1 VDTLMSIKVFR
12 AVVELGTFVAAADRL
27 DLSPAMVSR
36 HVMHVEQRIGVR
48 LLNRNSRTL
57 SLTEAGAV
65 YFERCKTILDDL
77 ETTELELS
85 ALGSAPR
92 GTLRVTAPTWAAG
105 QRLADLLAEYRER
118 YPEVVVDM
126 SFEDRFVDLV
136 EEGYD
141 LALRVARSPD
151 QLSPG
156 IIARPVRAANFYIAG
171 SREYLKR
178 KGIPRSLEDLQHHD
192 FVAVGNLNSVTF
204 RNPQGT
210 VEVPMRVALRYRSM
224 TGVTNAIAAGI
235 GLGPVPALTFEDPIF
250 KNILFPVLTEH
261 AFGNATMY
269 FVYVSRK
276 YVPLKIRTFV
286 EFIMESAGR
295 FPLPKIPASL

>member
-1 VDTLMSIKVFR
+1 MDTLTSIKVFR
-12 AVVELGTFVAAADRL
+12 TVVELGTFVAAADRL
-27 DLSPAMVSR
+27 DLSTAMVSR

-92 GTLRVTAPTWAAG
+92 GTLRVTAPTWTAG

-118 YPEVVVDM
+118 YPEVLVDM
-126 SFEDRFVDLV
+126 SFEDRVVDLV

-141 LALRVARSPD
+141 LALRVTRSPD

-156 IIARPVRAANFYIAG
+156 LIARPLRPATFYVAG

-178 KGIPRSLEDLQHHD
+178 KGIPKSLEDLDHHD
-192 FVAVGNLNSVTF
+192 LVAVGNLNSLTF
-204 RNPQGT
+204 RSPKGPI
-210 VEVPMRVALRYRSM
+210 EVPMRVAVRYRSM
-224 TGVTNAIAAGI
+224 TGVANAIAAGI
-235 GLGPVPALTFEDPIF
+235 GLGPLHAITFEDPVF
-250 KNILFPVLTEH
+250 KNVLIPVLTEH
-261 AFGNATMY
+261 TFAEATMY

-286 EFIMESAGR
+286 DFFVESVGR
-295 FPLPKIPASL
+295 FPRRKKL